1 MRLIC
6 IYSSGADFSLL
17 PPPLFFSFSNDG
29 TKGTYALICEMA
41 QPLKGLAFKP
51 DDLSLIPGPTR

>member
-1 MRLIC
+1 MYLLLR
-6 IYSSGADFSLL
+6 GRFFS
-17 PPPLFFSFSNDG
+17 PSLFFSFSNDG

-51 DDLSLIPGPTR
+51 DDLSLIPGPT